1 MTRVIRDTGTLV
13 LIKWTVAY
21 KEPIITPFG
30 YSNYLHKAETW
41 YHRPLQKKDNLF
53 LPTLFKILLP
63 ITVHKY
69 KSPDFSTFP
78 VAVKK

>member
-21 KEPIITPFG
+21 KELIITPFG

-53 LPTLFKILLP
+53 LPTLF
-63 ITVHKY
+63 
-69 KSPDFSTFP
+69 
-78 VAVKK
+78 